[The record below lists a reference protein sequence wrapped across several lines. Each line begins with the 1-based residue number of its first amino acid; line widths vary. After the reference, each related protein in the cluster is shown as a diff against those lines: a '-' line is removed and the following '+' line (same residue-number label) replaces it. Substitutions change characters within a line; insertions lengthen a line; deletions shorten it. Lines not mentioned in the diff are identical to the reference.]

1 MENLLEFEKEVINVL
16 VEVEEKEPEKVLEEE
31 KVLEAVEVFEQE
43 KEPEKVLE
51 AVEVLEEEK
60 EPEEEKEA
68 EKVLE
73 ELEQEVLEEV
83 GDGRELIQDP
93 FSCDVDLSI
102 IEEHHIVRFEII
114 NLQIKLQESA
124 IFNIAIH
131 TSKKTV
137 RYHQVI
143 MCNAYYKNWQMD
155 CYPFLFIRYF
165 LFEIFNGHDIVY
177 DPSIDFYSTRAKETK
192 IKSL

>member
-16 VEVEEKEPEKVLEEE
+16 VEVEEEKEPDKVLEEKKVLEAVEFFEQE
-31 KVLEAVEVFEQE
+31 KVLEAVEI
-43 KEPEKVLE
+43 
-51 AVEVLEEEK
+51 LEEEK
-60 EPEEEKEA
+60 EPEEVLEEK
-68 EKVLE
+68 KVLE
-73 ELEQEVLEEV
+73 QEALEEPEEEK
-83 GDGRELIQDP
+83 ELIQDP
-93 FSCDVDLSI
+93 FSCDVDLKI

-177 DPSIDFYSTRAKETK
+177 DPSIDFYSTRAKITK